1 MAKEY
6 IDTCD
11 DHIKRIIA
19 AVNSGVF
26 EEIHLEI
33 HSLKGTFQTYGLKE
47 DYINLTKDIIH
58 AAKNENI
65 NFIQNSYIKVVNI
78 AKQLKEDFIKELNL

>member
-1 MAKEY
+1 MLFDKQFVIESLEGDEEIFDLLAKEY

-47 DYINLTKDIIH
+47 DYINWLC
-58 AAKNENI
+58 AN
-65 NFIQNSYIKVVNI
+65 
-78 AKQLKEDFIKELNL
+78 

>member
-1 MAKEY
+1 MLFDKQVVIESLEGDEEIFALLAKEY

-19 AVNSGVF
+19 VNSSIF
-26 EEIHLEI
+26 EEIHVEI

-47 DYINLTKDIIH
+47 DYI
-58 AAKNENI
+58 
-65 NFIQNSYIKVVNI
+65 KVVNI
-78 AKQLKEDFIKELNL
+78 AKQ